1 MIPCSQIEDS
11 SSEPDPVEV
20 FIECPCECGVVFVKG
35 EGVISVFMST
45 EKDTQI
51 EYSSDECVTDATFN
65 YLFGEK

>member
-1 MIPCSQIEDS
+1 MKPYSQIGRTDD
-11 SSEPDPVEV
+11 EPELEPV

-45 EKDTQI
+45 EKDTQM